1 VNKIKKTLV
10 VIIGVF
16 FVGMNSQ
23 AQKKEVAEHF
33 NVLSKEQKKEG
44 WQLLFDGKSTN
55 GWRSYNKAVLGSA
68 WKIEAGTLHLDA
80 SQKDGWQTAN
90 GGDIV
95 FDKVYKNF
103 VLKTEWKVAKGG
115 NSGVMLYVQE
125 EKQYEYPWQTGIE
138 CQVLDNQYHGDG
150 KIDKCRAG
158 DLYALVSCTEDV
170 SKGANQWNQLEIISN
185 NGKIEVILNGK
196 KVISTILWDE
206 NWKQLIA
213 KSKFKDMPGFGSF
226 HTGKISLQD
235 HNAEVWYRNI
245 MIKELK

>member
-1 VNKIKKTLV
+1 MNRIKKIVILSMGLFLV
-10 VIIGVF
+10 TI
-16 FVGMNSQ
+16 NTQ
-23 AQKKEVAEHF
+23 AQKKEIAAKL
-33 NVLSKEQKKEG
+33 NVLSKTQKKED
-44 WQLLFDGKSTN
+44 WQLLFDGKSTK
-55 GWRSYNKAVLGSA
+55 GWRTYNKAVLGSA
-68 WKIEAGTLHLDA
+68 WKIEEGTLHLDA

-95 FDKVYKNF
+95 YDKNYKDF
-103 VLKTEWKVAKGG
+103 SLKMEWKVAKGG

-158 DLYALVSCTEDV
+158 DLYALVGCNEDV
-170 SKGANQWNQLEIISN
+170 SRGANQWNQLEIISE
-185 NGKIEVILNGK
+185 NGKMEVILNGK
-196 KVISTILWDE
+196 KVISTSVWDE

-226 HTGKISLQD
+226 QTGKISLQD
-235 HNAEVWYRNI
+235 HNADVWYRNI